1 MDKHYKS
8 NRLTSGNSLFPDE
21 VTVADDGI
29 HFIKR
34 RLFGS
39 DEEIITY
46 GKIASVKVNSGI
58 MFANLTIETTGG
70 SQPIFINGLV
80 KNDAQEIKDAIRY
93 YQTEED

>member
-34 RLFGS
+34 RLLGS

-46 GKIASVKVNSGI
+46 GKIASVKLNSGVL
-58 MFANLTIETTGG
+58 FADLTIETTGG
-70 SQPIFINGLV
+70 SQPIFINGLA

-93 YQTEED
+93 YQTRED

>member
-1 MDKHYKS
+1 MDKFYKS
-8 NRLTSGNSLFPDE
+8 NRLTAGNFFFPDE

-46 GKIASVKVNSGI
+46 HKIASVRVKTR
-58 MFANLTIETTGG
+58 MFFADLTIETSGG
-70 SQPIFINGLV
+70 SQPIFINGMA

>member
-1 MDKHYKS
+1 MDKYYKS
-8 NRLTSGNSLFPDE
+8 NRLTNGNFLFPDE

-34 RLFGS
+34 RLLGS

-70 SQPIFINGLV
+70 SQPIFINGLA

>member
-1 MDKHYKS
+1 MDKYYKA
-8 NRLTSGNSLFPDE
+8 NRLTNGNFLFPDE

-34 RLFGS
+34 RLLGS

-46 GKIASVKVNSGI
+46 GKIASVKLKSGVL
-58 MFANLTIETTGG
+58 FTDLTIETTGG
-70 SQPIFINGLV
+70 SQPIFINGLA

-93 YQTEED
+93 YQTEDE

>member
-1 MDKHYKS
+1 MDKYYKS
-8 NRLTSGNSLFPDE
+8 NRFTNGNFIFPDE
-21 VTVADDGI
+21 MTVAGDGI

-46 GKIASVKVNSGI
+46 EKIASVKLKTR
-58 MFANLTIETTGG
+58 MFFSDLTIETSGG
-70 SQPIFINGLV
+70 SQPVFINGLG

-93 YQTEED
+93 YQTQED

>member
-1 MDKHYKS
+1 MDKHYTS
-8 NRLTSGNSLFPDE
+8 NRLTAGNSLFPDE

-34 RLFGS
+34 RMFGS

-58 MFANLTIETTGG
+58 LFADLTIETTGG
-70 SQPIFINGLV
+70 SQPIFINGLA
-80 KNDAQEIKDAIRY
+80 KGDAQEIKYAIRF
-93 YQTEED
+93 YQTQED